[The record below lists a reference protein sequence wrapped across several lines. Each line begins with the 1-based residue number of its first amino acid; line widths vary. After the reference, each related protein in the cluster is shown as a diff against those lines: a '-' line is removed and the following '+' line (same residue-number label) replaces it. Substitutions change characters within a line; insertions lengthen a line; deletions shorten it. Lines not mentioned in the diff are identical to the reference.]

1 MYHITKVT
9 TAPLAMYSFPSYCFL
24 CFTSSAPS
32 CSASSPGLQDGR
44 KLAALPFA
52 FNVSWSL
59 GGASPANMAGMFL
72 LSEPGKTFSLK
83 PVAPRGKSLQGS
95 NVTALPMVKLTI
107 QGFLPAAGTAAGA
120 VIVRGDWGQPAPPA
134 GVPGPQVSIK
144 QGAPQKVQLIA
155 KITTA

>member
-1 MYHITKVT
+1 MLYLFG
-9 TAPLAMYSFPSYCFL
+9 AC
-24 CFTSSAPS
+24 SS
-32 CSASSPGLQDGR
+32 SSPCLQDGR

-83 PVAPRGKSLQGS
+83 PAAPRGKSLQGS

-107 QGFLPAAGTAAGA
+107 QGFLPAAGTAPGA